1 MKQIKPITLIVFLL
15 LSFSLKSFAQE
26 LNSETNQT
34 GLKKNVVY
42 ISLGYVPMWAAIN
55 INYERMV
62 YENRNWFFNSFYA
75 KVSGGYFSTWGF
87 EGPNFNTG
95 LTALA
100 GKKNNHLEING
111 GIVFIKDDWDGD
123 LEVYPGGALGYR
135 FQKPGK
141 AFVFRTG
148 ISYPESFYV
157 SFGFGF

>member
-1 MKQIKPITLIVFLL
+1 MKRFKPIALILFLL
-15 LSFSLKSFAQE
+15 LSFSPELYAQDIKPE
-26 LNSETNQT
+26 DGQT
-34 GLKKNVVY
+34 GLKRNLIY
-42 ISLGYVPMWAAIN
+42 LSLGYAPLWAAIN

-75 KVSGGYFSTWGF
+75 KFSGGYFATWGYS
-87 EGPNFNTG
+87 GPNINSG
-95 LTALA
+95 LTVLG

-111 GIVFIKDDWDGD
+111 GVAIIKDDWDGD
-123 LEVYPGGALGYR
+123 VDVYPGGALGYR

-148 ISYPESFYV
+148 IVYPESFYV